1 MAYKKLSALPAITSA
16 DGNDLMYVVVQ
27 EGGIEVSKKIT
38 VQDLSGSA
46 FSGYSG
52 YSSFSGYSGYSSWSG
67 YSGTSGYS
75 GYSADSGYSGYSGH
89 SGLSGYSGSG
99 ISGYSGYIG
108 AGIVA
113 VGSWDEFITYALNE
127 MVIYGVDNWVSLQ
140 NGNLGNAPE
149 ENEWWGLFAT
159 TGVSGY
165 SGFSGW
171 SGYSGNNGS
180 SGYSGFSGLDGLAA
194 SSGYSGFSGP
204 PGPGTGYYG
213 TFTNADLVAGVF
225 TVNHSLASTYEMVQ
239 VFDNLSRLVIAD
251 EITLID
257 SNTCQV
263 DLSSFGTIAGTWSVV
278 VSNGAG
284 RSGSSGISG
293 YSGYSGLNG
302 VAAVINGSFTNA
314 SLSAG
319 ILAFNHNLGQQWPF
333 IQVSSG
339 DNLWVL
345 PDQIHFASTT
355 QALIDLTSYGTI
367 TGTWHATAIGF

>member
-16 DGNDLMYVVVQ
+16 VGSDLMYVVVQ

-38 VQDLSGSA
+38 VQNLSGSA

-52 YSSFSGYSGYSSWSG
+52 YSSFSGYSGYSS
-67 YSGTSGYS
+67 TSGY
-75 GYSADSGYSGYSGH
+75 
-89 SGLSGYSGSG
+89 SG
-99 ISGYSGYIG
+99 ISGYSGYSAGSGYSGYSGSGVSGYSGHSGDSGYSGYVG
-108 AGIVA
+108 AGIISK
-113 VGSWDEFITYALNE
+113 GSWDEFATYAMND
-127 MVIYGVDNWVSLQ
+127 MVIYIDTNYVSLI
-140 NGNLGNAPE
+140 NGNLGNTPE
-149 ENEWWGLFAT
+149 DGAIWGIFASPGMSGYSGA
-159 TGVSGY
+159 TGTSGY
-165 SGFSGW
+165 SGFSGVNGASGF
-171 SGYSGNNGS
+171 SGYSGVSTSGF
-180 SGYSGFSGLDGLAA
+180 SGYSG
-194 SSGYSGFSGP
+194 P
-204 PGPGTGYYG
+204 PGAGTGYYG
-213 TFTNADLVAGVF
+213 TFTNANLVAGKM
-225 TVNHSLASTYEMVQ
+225 TVTHALGALYEMVQ
-239 VFDNLSRLVIAD
+239 VFDHLNRLVIAD

-257 SNTCQV
+257 VNTCEI
-263 DLSSFGTIAGTWSVV
+263 DISSFGTIAGTWSVV

-284 RSGSSGISG
+284 RSGSAGISG

-333 IQVSSG
+333 IQVSNG

-345 PDQIHFASTT
+345 PDQIHFASTS